1 MNFFESV
8 FADQDRQRRERSVDG
23 IAIAKVTGR
32 MADGTYELRYLSMGG
47 TAPSAP
53 ARMMM
58 PNAGN
63 KRGMYWMPEPGD
75 EVVVAF
81 EGGDSNAPIILG
93 ALFNAELATP
103 DQAKPSN
110 DNDVR
115 TMVSRSGHEVTFDDL
130 PSAGKVMV
138 KTHGGRSLTL
148 DDTPPGKIKL
158 ETPTGISIE
167 LDDATGTLR
176 LTAPTAIVLD
186 AAALQLSVGGVSVA
200 PGAAPGSGTMSIS
213 LPAAVSIQSAA
224 ISLNATAI
232 TLTTTGTM
240 PTCMVVIDGKPFG
253 LHVHG
258 PPGGPPTTPPVMP

>member
-1 MNFFESV
+1 M
-8 FADQDRQRRERSVDG
+8 
-23 IAIAKVTGR
+23 
-32 MADGTYELRYLSMGG
+32 
-47 TAPSAP
+47 
-53 ARMMM
+53 
-58 PNAGN
+58 
-63 KRGMYWMPEPGD
+63 
-75 EVVVAF
+75 
-81 EGGDSNAPIILG
+81 
-93 ALFNAELATP
+93 
-103 DQAKPSN
+103 
-110 DNDVR
+110 
-115 TMVSRSGHEVTFDDL
+115 
-130 PSAGKVMV
+130 
-138 KTHGGRSLTL
+138 KTQGGRSLTL
-148 DDTPPGKIKL
+148 DDTPPGKITL

-167 LDDATGTLR
+167 LDDATGTLT